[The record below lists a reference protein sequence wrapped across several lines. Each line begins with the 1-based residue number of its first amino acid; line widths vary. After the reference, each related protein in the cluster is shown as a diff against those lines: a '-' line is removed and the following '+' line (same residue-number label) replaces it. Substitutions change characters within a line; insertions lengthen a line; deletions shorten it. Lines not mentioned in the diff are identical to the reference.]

1 MAGLPKL
8 PEPIRRLQM
17 LRWDELIEKHGFT
30 GAHLEWH
37 ESPVRRREAAR
48 PRHTLAPPPATSLN
62 AGTFSGILSGTDGK
76 PVLHE
81 KMLERTMAEWV
92 VRESDPKVIDSIGV
106 AATVTLAA
114 ARFSQVAIDHLNF
127 WAASADRDSD
137 EFRRLLSGI
146 AQSVACEVGDLW
158 RKDPWHT
165 AWFERA
171 CHKKV
176 DEALVPLTKEWSRRA
191 ANLEIQSLETPHLSE
206 ESQHAPS
213 REEGKRKIE
222 TSDSR
227 QWEPKGNAFSK
238 AADVV
243 MVAHELAVTT
253 DPVMD
258 RTKMVD
264 DFLLQCNLESAAGRK
279 VLRKHIWLAV
289 GHTHARQFQY
299 WQERNDKATEEDDRS
314 FRRILRMPPPEF
326 IALLK
331 KKGIFPSSS

>member
-1 MAGLPKL
+1 MAELTQL
-8 PEPIRRLQM
+8 PERIRRLQV
-17 LRWDELIEKHGFT
+17 LRWDELLEKHGFT

-48 PRHTLAPPPATSLN
+48 PRHTLAPPPATDLN
-62 AGTFSGILSGTDGK
+62 TGTFSGILSGT
-76 PVLHE
+76 HE
-81 KMLERTMAEWV
+81 KMLERAMAEWV
-92 VRESDPKVIDSIGV
+92 LRESDPKVIDSIGV

-146 AQSVACEVGDLW
+146 ARSVTCEVGDLW

-165 AWFERA
+165 SWFERA

-176 DEALVPLTKEWSRRA
+176 NEALVPLTKEWSRRA
-191 ANLEIQSLETPHLSE
+191 ADLEIQSLETPHLSE

-213 REEGKRKIE
+213 LEEGKKKIE
-222 TSDSR
+222 TSESR
-227 QWEPKGNAFSK
+227 HWDLAGNAFSK
-238 AADVV
+238 AGDVV
-243 MVAHELAVTT
+243 MPAHEPAVATR
-253 DPVMD
+253 PVTD
-258 RTKMVD
+258 RTKLVD
-264 DFLLQCNLESAAGRK
+264 DFLLQCNLESAAGCK

-289 GHTHARQFQY
+289 GHARARQFQY
-299 WQERNDKATEEDDRS
+299 WQEKNDRATEEDDRS
-314 FRRILRMPPPEF
+314 FRRILRIPPPEF

-331 KKGIFPSSS
+331 KKAILPSSS

>member
-1 MAGLPKL
+1 
-8 PEPIRRLQM
+8 
-17 LRWDELIEKHGFT
+17 
-30 GAHLEWH
+30 
-37 ESPVRRREAAR
+37 
-48 PRHTLAPPPATSLN
+48 
-62 AGTFSGILSGTDGK
+62 
-76 PVLHE
+76 
-81 KMLERTMAEWV
+81 MAEWV

-114 ARFSQVAIDHLNF
+114 ARFSQVAIDYLNF
-127 WAASADRDSD
+127 WAASADPDSD
-137 EFRRLLSGI
+137 EFRRLLSGV
-146 AQSVACEVGDLW
+146 AHSVTREVGDLW

-191 ANLEIQSLETPHLSE
+191 ANLEIQSLDTPPLSE
-206 ESQHAPS
+206 ESQHPPS
-213 REEGKRKIE
+213 REEGKGKIE

-227 QWEPKGNAFSK
+227 QWEPKANVFSK

-243 MVAHELAVTT
+243 VIAHELAVTT
-253 DPVMD
+253 DPITD
-258 RTKMVD
+258 RTKLVD
-264 DFLLQCNLESAAGRK
+264 DFLLQCNLESAAGCK

-289 GHTHARQFQY
+289 GHAQARQFQY
-299 WQERNDKATEEDDRS
+299 WQERNDRATEEDDRS

-326 IALLK
+326 LALLK